1 MGLQIPDAYATSFF
15 GSSMPWGMDCQL
27 GEHNCEIIEPR
38 PHRFKKMKNKKLAE
52 ASIQRSALCDLD
64 RADPLATLRDQFLI
78 PDNLL
83 YMNGNSLG
91 PLTALAQE
99 KLSQAVS
106 DEWGK
111 KLIRGWNTAGWYD
124 LPWRLGDKIGQ
135 LIGAEP
141 GETVVCDSTS
151 VNLFKAVAAALSLQS
166 GRTKIVSEAGN
177 FPTDLYVL
185 DGLSRFTQDKYEVDI
200 RARSDV
206 INAINADT
214 AVVVLT
220 HVHYVS
226 AEIFPMAEITQIAH
240 DAGALVVWDL
250 SHSIGA
256 IATDLTASNADF
268 AVGCG
273 YKHLN
278 GGPGAP
284 AFIYAANRHHAAMR
298 QPLSGWFGHANPFE
312 FTDDFTP
319 AGDIRRLLC
328 GTTGVLGATGLE
340 AGVDVMLTA
349 DRDAMFEKSKALSN
363 LFQQLIEECSVG
375 EVLEIRSPLIAAERG
390 AHISY
395 AHESGY
401 AIMQNL
407 VERGVIGDF
416 RAPDNIRFG
425 FSPLF
430 MRYTDVYD
438 VVEILEDILTSR
450 TYEDDKYVAT
460 HSVT

>member
-1 MGLQIPDAYATSFF
+1 M
-15 GSSMPWGMDCQL
+15 
-27 GEHNCEIIEPR
+27 
-38 PHRFKKMKNKKLAE
+38 
-52 ASIQRSALCDLD
+52 QRNALCDLD
-64 RADPLATLRDQFLI
+64 RADTLAPLREQFLI

-91 PLTALAQE
+91 PLTKRAQE

-111 KLIRGWNTAGWYD
+111 QLIRGWNAAGWYD
-124 LPWRLGDKIGQ
+124 LPWRLGDKIGL

-166 GRTKIVSEAGN
+166 GRTRIVSEAGN

-185 DGLSRFTQDKYEVDI
+185 DGLSRFTEKKYEIDI
-200 RARSDV
+200 RDRNDV
-206 INAINADT
+206 VGAINADT

-220 HVHYVS
+220 HVHYVT
-226 AEIFPMAEITQIAH
+226 AEIFPMAEIMRAAH

-250 SHSIGA
+250 SHSVGA
-256 IATDLTASNADF
+256 IATDLNASNADF

-284 AFIYAANRHHAAMR
+284 AFIYAAKRHHAEMR

-312 FTDDFTP
+312 FSDEFTP
-319 AGDIRRLLC
+319 ADDIRRLLC

-340 AGVDVMLTA
+340 ASVDVMLAA
-349 DRDAMFEKSKALSN
+349 DRDAMFEKSRALSG
-363 LFQQLIEECSVG
+363 LFQQLVDECSVG
-375 EVLEIRSPLIAAERG
+375 NALELRSPLDATERG

-395 AHESGY
+395 AHEHGY

-407 VERGVIGDF
+407 IARGVIGDF

-438 VVEILEDILTSR
+438 VVEILEDILTSH
-450 TYEDDKYVAT
+450 TYEDDKYSAT
-460 HSVT
+460 YSVT